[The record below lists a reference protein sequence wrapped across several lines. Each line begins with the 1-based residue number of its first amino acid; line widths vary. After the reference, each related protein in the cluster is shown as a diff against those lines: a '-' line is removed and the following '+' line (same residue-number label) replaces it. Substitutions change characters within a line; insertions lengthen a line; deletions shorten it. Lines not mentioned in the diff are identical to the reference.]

1 MGNTLYAILI
11 FIVLG
16 KSSSA
21 QGETERDLDAFMSKV
36 LEKREVNWEALHG
49 YVFSETETL
58 AIKGINLPPTF
69 NFKREYVWIVRDGY
83 LLRSP
88 VRVNNVKVSKEE
100 QAAEEEEW
108 VRKRKDKRHDSL
120 ERDAFFDFKF
130 EPGSYLYAGKKM
142 FQGREVVAIECY
154 PSKKSQARGSD
165 KKDDEDEY
173 ERMFEKTILVTLLVE
188 PKEHQIVHIT
198 FDNVGMDFLP
208 YRWLVPGRAPGVHDH
223 GQAFGR
229 CMVAQIDYGGGKPAD
244 SEHHPFSQVHPGVL
258 RLRKDRCARQT
269 ALRRTGFERAQEMKK
284 RRTLALLCLLLWRVP
299 AAPGGERIIVVR
311 FHGNYSIS
319 DDEMARLADVR
330 PGAVLDEA
338 SLAEIKNRLVR
349 TRKFEWVEVSKRYR
363 SLSADDEV
371 VLVIT
376 VKEKPPARSKFM
388 FMPILSGSDE
398 YGFTYG
404 GRFTS
409 IDLLGAKERL
419 SLPVTWGGIRRAA
432 LEASGIFTIPSSV
445 PFTPAQ
451 VSREKKT
458 RILRS
463 ET

>member
-142 FQGREVVAIECY
+142 FQGREVVAIEYY
-154 PSKKSQARGSD
+154 PSKKSQARGPD

-208 YRWLVPGRAPGVHDH
+208 YRWLVRLEELRASMTMDKPLGDVWLPKSIMAA
-223 GQAFGR
+223 GSLQTANTTLSVKYNREFY
-229 CMVAQIDYGGGKPAD
+229 DYGK
-244 SEHHPFSQVHPGVL
+244 
-258 RLRKDRCARQT
+258 T
-269 ALRRTGFERAQEMKK
+269 
-284 RRTLALLCLLLWRVP
+284 
-299 AAPGGERIIVVR
+299 
-311 FHGNYSIS
+311 
-319 DDEMARLADVR
+319 DVR
-330 PGAVLDEA
+330 
-338 SLAEIKNRLVR
+338 
-349 TRKFEWVEVSKRYR
+349 
-363 SLSADDEV
+363 
-371 VLVIT
+371 
-376 VKEKPPARSKFM
+376 VK
-388 FMPILSGSDE
+388 L
-398 YGFTYG
+398 
-404 GRFTS
+404 RFGEP
-409 IDLLGAKERL
+409 DLKER
-419 SLPVTWGGIRRAA
+419 
-432 LEASGIFTIPSSV
+432 
-445 PFTPAQ
+445 
-451 VSREKKT
+451 KK
-458 RILRS
+458 
-463 ET
+463 